1 MDNSS
6 ESQVV
11 KQRRGFAAM
20 EPERRKE
27 IASKGGRSVKAE
39 NRSFSKDRELAAT
52 AGKKGGMSVGPEDR
66 AFSRD
71 RELAR
76 AAGRIGAR
84 RSKDQG

>member
-6 ESQVV
+6 EGQVV

-20 EPERRKE
+20 DPERRKE

-52 AGKKGGMSVGPEDR
+52 AGK
-66 AFSRD
+66 
-71 RELAR
+71 
-76 AAGRIGAR
+76 
-84 RSKDQG
+84 

>member
-1 MDNSS
+1 M
-6 ESQVV
+6 
-11 KQRRGFAAM
+11 
-20 EPERRKE
+20 
-27 IASKGGRSVKAE
+27 KAE

>member
-1 MDNSS
+1 MENGS
-6 ESQVV
+6 EAPRI

-20 EPERRKE
+20 DPARRRE
-27 IASKGGRSVKAE
+27 IASKGGQSVKAE

-52 AGKKGGMSVGPEDR
+52 AGKKGGMSVEPADR

-76 AAGRIGAR
+76 EAGRRGAR
-84 RSKDQG
+84 RGKDVG